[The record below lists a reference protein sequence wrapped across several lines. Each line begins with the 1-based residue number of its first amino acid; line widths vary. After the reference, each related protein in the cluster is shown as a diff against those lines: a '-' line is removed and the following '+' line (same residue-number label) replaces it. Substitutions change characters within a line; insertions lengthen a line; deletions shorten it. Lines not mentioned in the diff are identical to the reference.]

1 MLGVTIVCLMVGLVF
16 LTGSFYC
23 SIIMEIDEPI
33 ITLLLF
39 ISMIGVWIAF
49 ASPATRFEDSIKNQC
64 KDAHVSYELVESIAD
79 ATDESEHDIVV
90 FCKYAAGVDMDLVD
104 AIMIID
110 PDLSEEEAAAIV
122 TTSDLKQSKEN

>member
-16 LTGSFYC
+16 LTGSFFC
-23 SIIMEIDEPI
+23 SIMMKIDEPI
-33 ITLLLF
+33 ITLLLIGI
-39 ISMIGVWIAF
+39 ISAWIAF

-79 ATDESEHDIVV
+79 ATGESEHDIVI

-110 PDLSEEEAAAIV
+110 PDLSEEEAAAII